1 MGWGTN
7 LSDFQPE
14 NGVYQGTRAAN
25 FSSLYEIPNKKKHLR
40 SKVSRLIQRV
50 LLRGQRKRI
59 CHKELR
65 QVTPTK
71 LYCKSTE
78 LPVDWLVYYDAIS
91 RVCRGHTELYVTV
104 CHSSR
109 TNNSLQNQTIFRR
122 NIFLPNVRC
131 PFVKNPSVPDRVQNK
146 NSNVPKTYTYY
157 YGENQTLQNL
167 PYTQELSFSN
177 NILKIYTTVLHQK
190 I

>member
-71 LYCKSTE
+71 LYWQSTE
-78 LPVDWLVYYDAIS
+78 LPVDWLVYYDAVN
-91 RVCRGHTELYVTV
+91 RVCRDPTELYGFILKSVPYLILQDRTKRESYY
-104 CHSSR
+104 HSSTQDFTDR
-109 TNNSLQNQTIFRR
+109 
-122 NIFLPNVRC
+122 
-131 PFVKNPSVPDRVQNK
+131 KSVV
-146 NSNVPKTYTYY
+146 
-157 YGENQTLQNL
+157 
-167 PYTQELSFSN
+167 
-177 NILKIYTTVLHQK
+177 
-190 I
+190 